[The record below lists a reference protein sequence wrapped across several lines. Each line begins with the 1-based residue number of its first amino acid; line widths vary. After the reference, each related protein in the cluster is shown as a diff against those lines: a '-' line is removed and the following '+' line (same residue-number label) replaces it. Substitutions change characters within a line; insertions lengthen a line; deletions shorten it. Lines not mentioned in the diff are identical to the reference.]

1 MTAFGC
7 QRVYAE
13 CDELSVFRCLDKPV
27 EVLELRE
34 AALEAL
40 AAGGNKRSS

>member
-1 MTAFGC
+1 
-7 QRVYAE
+7 VYAE
-13 CDELSVFRCLDKPV
+13 CNELLVFRCLDKPI

-40 AAGGNKRSS
+40 AASDDKRSS